1 MTSEAFCP
9 GHITSLFY
17 PPEPGPTPETTGSR
31 GAGTCIALGARA
43 SVRVENANV
52 TGIVSVGNT
61 RLNPVVGMAL
71 GEYLKS
77 APDPV
82 QAYLGLDLE
91 LPVGQGFGMSGAM
104 TFASLVALDGEL
116 GLVDGNIDALLA
128 LAHSAEVAFST
139 GLGDVVAQ
147 AKGGIDVRVRQ
158 GLPPSGE
165 VRVARQ
171 EASVLVAWG
180 GEPLHTRSVLEDP
193 GARDRLERACLP
205 HLEAMRGKPDLE
217 WLLEAG
223 WAFAQEAGLVS
234 EAVRLMTTICNAHGR
249 ASQVMLGN
257 SVFAAGDL
265 DPMAEELGSEGFS
278 YRMTRIDNDGVRLLS

>member
-43 SVRVENANV
+43 TVHAEPAKITS
-52 TGIVSVGNT
+52 IVPSGET
-61 RLNPVVGMAL
+61 RLNPVVVMAI
-71 GEYLKS
+71 GEYLTLGT
-77 APDPV
+77 DPV
-82 QAYLGLDLE
+82 QAHLGFDLE

-104 TFASLVALDGEL
+104 TFASLVALEREL
-116 GLVDGNIDALLA
+116 GLADGNIDALLS
-128 LAHSAEVAFST
+128 LAHSAEVAFNT

-147 AKGGIDVRVRQ
+147 VKGGIDVRVRE

-165 VRVARQ
+165 VRVIDH
-171 EASVLVAWG
+171 EATVLVAWG
-180 GEPLHTRSVLEDP
+180 SEPLHTRSVLEDP
-193 GARDRLERACLP
+193 VARKRLERACLP
-205 HLEAMRGKPDLE
+205 HLEALEGTPDLE

-234 EAVRLMTTICNAHGR
+234 EVVRLMATICTAHGR

-257 SVFAAGDL
+257 SVFATGDL
-265 DPMAEELGSEGFS
+265 DAMAEDLGSEGFS
-278 YRMTRIDNDGVRLLS
+278 YRITCIDNEGVRLLS

>member
-17 PPEPGPTPETTGSR
+17 PPQPGPTPEATGSR
-31 GAGTCIALGARA
+31 GAGLCIDLGVRA
-43 SVRVENANV
+43 SVRVENAKV
-52 TGIVSVGNT
+52 TAIVPVGDT
-61 RLNPVVGMAL
+61 RLNPVVAMAL
-71 GEYLKS
+71 GEYLQL

-82 QAYLGLDLE
+82 QVHLGLDLE

-116 GLVDGNIDALLA
+116 ELVDGNIDALLA

-147 AKGGIDVRVRQ
+147 AKGGIDVRVRE

-165 VRVARQ
+165 VRFVKQ
-171 EASVLVAWG
+171 EAILLVAWDD
-180 GEPLHTRSVLEDP
+180 EPLHTRSVLEDP
-193 GARDRLERACLP
+193 GARARLERACLP
-205 HLEAMRGKPDLE
+205 HLEALVRTPDLE
-217 WLLEAG
+217 WLLRAG
-223 WAFAQEAGLVS
+223 WAFTQEAGLVS
-234 EAVRLMTTICNAHGR
+234 KAVKCMTDICATHGR

-257 SVFAAGDL
+257 SVFAIGDL
-265 DPMAEELGSEGFS
+265 DAMAENLGSEGFS
-278 YRMTRIDNDGVRLLS
+278 YRMTSIDNDGVQLLS

>member
-31 GAGTCIALGARA
+31 GAGMCISLGARA
-43 SVRVENANV
+43 SVRVESANV
-52 TGIVSVGNT
+52 TSIAPLGDT
-61 RLNPVVGMAL
+61 RLNPVVVMAL
-71 GEYLKS
+71 GEYLQH

-82 QAYLGLDLE
+82 QVYLGLDLE

-104 TFASLVALDGEL
+104 TFASLVALEGEL

-147 AKGGIDVRVRQ
+147 AKGGIDVRVRE

-165 VRVARQ
+165 VRVLRQ
-171 EASVLVAWG
+171 TANLLVAWG
-180 GEPLHTRSVLEDP
+180 SEPLHTRSVLEDP
-193 GARDRLERACLP
+193 GARKRLERACRP
-205 HLEAMRGKPDLE
+205 HLETLDGTPDLE

-234 EAVRLMTTICNAHGR
+234 EAVKLMATVCTAHGR

-265 DPMAEELGSEGFS
+265 EAMAKDLGSEGFS
-278 YRMTRIDNDGVRLLS
+278 YRLTSIDNVGVRQLP